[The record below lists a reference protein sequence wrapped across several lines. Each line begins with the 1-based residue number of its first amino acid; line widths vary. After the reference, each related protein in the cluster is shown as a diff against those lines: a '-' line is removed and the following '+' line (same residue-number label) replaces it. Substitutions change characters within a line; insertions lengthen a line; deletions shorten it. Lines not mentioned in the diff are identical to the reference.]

1 MTTDAVKRYKYDHLP
16 SGTINN
22 KIRNKMIEKEKMS
35 KTFTT
40 DRRKEARVDFDSRLE
55 FNIQKRKIKKKQL
68 EKKIYNYDFKP
79 KINKNRINIYSSTAP
94 IIKPRIIKKPKVI
107 DNANTYQKTRPNP
120 RRVFKKKKSGLGK
133 DTHLKKINQSKEP
146 IQNFSN
152 FVSEKD
158 KSYTE
163 DLGNMIGANIDSIK
177 YDYSVTNNNSF
188 ESIHQRLKGSE
199 FGFPTNP
206 YKDNKIPKDDIE
218 NSNIRQPEIKFSGF
232 SKSQTRLKKQNL
244 KKSSTEVEKKSHQ
257 MIEIVNQSLNDV
269 KGDKFENSEIEV
281 EKEFENEDFSDR
293 ENVSHTR
300 NGLNLLVNKDNGK
313 FVSNLVDAQTIE
325 TESETFFKLSNAD
338 KVNSMK
344 LNIKGHFSEK

>member
-1 MTTDAVKRYKYDHLP
+1 VKRYKYNHLP

-35 KTFTT
+35 KTFTI
-40 DRRKEARVDFDSRLE
+40 DRRKEARTDFDSRLE

-79 KINKNRINIYSSTAP
+79 KINKTRINIYNSTAP
-94 IIKPRIIKKPKVI
+94 IIKPRIVKKPKQ
-107 DNANTYQKTRPNP
+107 NNNQFAKKTQKKTRDFRKTNPN
-120 RRVFKKKKSGLGK
+120 LGK

-146 IQNFSN
+146 EGNFSN
-152 FVSEKD
+152 FVSEKE
-158 KSYTE
+158 KSYNE
-163 DLGNMIGANIDSIK
+163 DLGEMIGANMDSIK

-199 FGFPTNP
+199 FGFPTSR
-206 YKDNKIPKDDIE
+206 DNRNQKEEEK
-218 NSNIRQPEIKFSGF
+218 NIRQPEIKFSGF
-232 SKSQTRLKKQNL
+232 SKSQTRLTKQNL
-244 KKSSTEVEKKSHQ
+244 KKSSTEAGKKSNQ
-257 MIEIVNQSLNDV
+257 MVEVVNQSLNNLKDDQFHPNDS
-269 KGDKFENSEIEV
+269 GIGSQ
-281 EKEFENEDFSDR
+281 KEFENGEFLERED
-293 ENVSHTR
+293 VSQNR
-300 NGLNLLVNKDNGK
+300 DGLNLLVNKENGK
-313 FVSNLVDAQTIE
+313 FVSNLVDVQTIE